1 MKIKHTEKLN
11 LPLLK
16 ILSFCSFLLGI
27 SSALILYLESDYF
40 KIALGSDN
48 ITLYFI
54 AGYILAL
61 VLIFNWHHLVRRYG
75 KVRVFLVNMTV
86 KSFVVLMLV
95 FFPINRVSAW
105 LLVIYIALT
114 VLMWID
120 LDVLLESCSKDMKTG
135 KIRGAYLTIMNA
147 GYLIAPL
154 FAGIMISHWGIR
166 SVFLISA
173 LALFIVVFIASLKL
187 KKITD
192 CKIEDLGFFSL
203 MKKVFQRKNVMRI
216 YYISFLLELFYAI
229 MIVYTP
235 LYLLELGFSWGKIG
249 GIFSIM
255 LIPFVL
261 LQYPAG
267 ALADK
272 KYEEKDM
279 IVGALFLMAAST
291 TTIFFVHSSEY
302 FFWAAILF
310 ATRIGASLI
319 EILRDS
325 YFYKRIDHT
334 DVDIVDFFRSVR
346 PMAYILGL
354 AIATPIVYFA
364 HIRYIFIFVG
374 IMMLTGIPFA
384 LKLASSRIP
393 PVFGQI
399 RGKYKH

>member
-1 MKIKHTEKLN
+1 MKIQHNEKIN

-16 ILSFCSFLLGI
+16 ILSLCSFFLGI

-48 ITLYFI
+48 ITFFFI
-54 AGYILAL
+54 AGYLLAL

-75 KVRVFLVNMTV
+75 KARVFLVNMMAKLV
-86 KSFVVLMLV
+86 IVLLLV
-95 FFPINRVSAW
+95 FSPINQFSAW
-105 LLVIYIALT
+105 LLVLYIAST

-120 LDVLLESCSKDMKTG
+120 LDVLLEACSKDMKTG

-154 FAGIMISHWGIR
+154 LAGILISRWGIR
-166 SVFLISA
+166 SVFLASA
-173 LALFIVVFIASLKL
+173 LALIVVIFIASAKL
-187 KKITD
+187 KKISN
-192 CKIEDLGFFSL
+192 CGIEDLGFFLL
-203 MKKVFQRKNVMRI
+203 MKKVLQRKNVMRV
-216 YYISFLLELFYAI
+216 YYVSFLLELFFAL

-235 LYLLELGFSWGKIG
+235 LYLLDLGFSWAKIG

-267 ALADK
+267 VLADK

-279 IVGALFLMAAST
+279 IVIALFLMAVST
-291 TTIFFVHSSEY
+291 TMIFFIHSREY
-302 FFWAAILF
+302 FLWAAILF

-325 YFYKRIDHT
+325 YFYKRIDQI

-354 AIATPIVYFA
+354 AIATPIVYFT
-364 HIRYIFIFVG
+364 HIRYIFLFVG
-374 IMMLTGIPFA
+374 LMMLTGIPFA
-384 LKLASSRIP
+384 LKMASSRVP
-393 PVFGQI
+393 PVCNPLGVAKK
-399 RGKYKH
+399 R

>member
-61 VLIFNWHHLVRRYG
+61 ILIFNWHHLVRRYG
-75 KVRVFLVNMTV
+75 KVRVFLVNMTA

-95 FFPINRVSAW
+95 FFPINRISAW
-105 LLVIYIALT
+105 LLVIYIAST

-120 LDVLLESCSKDMKTG
+120 LDVLLEACSRDLKTG
-135 KIRGAYLTIMNA
+135 KIRGAYLTVMNA

-154 FAGIMISHWGIR
+154 FAGILISRWGIR
-166 SVFLISA
+166 SVFFASA
-173 LALFIVVFIASLKL
+173 VALFVVIFIASFKL
-187 KKITD
+187 EKITD
-192 CKIEDLGFFSL
+192 CEIEDLGFFLL

-216 YYISFLLELFYAI
+216 YYISFLLELFYAL

-235 LYLLELGFSWGKIG
+235 LYLLDLGFSWAKIG
-249 GIFSIM
+249 GMFSIM

-267 ALADK
+267 VLADK

-279 IVGALFLMAAST
+279 IIGALLLMAAST
-291 TTIFFVHSSEY
+291 TIIFFIHSREY
-302 FFWAAILF
+302 FLWAAILF
-310 ATRIGASLI
+310 TTRIGASLI

-325 YFYKRIDHT
+325 YFYKRIDQI

-354 AIATPIVYFA
+354 AIATPIVYFGS
-364 HIRYIFIFVG
+364 IRYIFIFVG
-374 IMMLTGIPFA
+374 LMMLTGIPFA
-384 LKLASSRIP
+384 LKMANSRIP
-393 PVFGQI
+393 PVLKQFPEKK
-399 RGKYKH
+399 R